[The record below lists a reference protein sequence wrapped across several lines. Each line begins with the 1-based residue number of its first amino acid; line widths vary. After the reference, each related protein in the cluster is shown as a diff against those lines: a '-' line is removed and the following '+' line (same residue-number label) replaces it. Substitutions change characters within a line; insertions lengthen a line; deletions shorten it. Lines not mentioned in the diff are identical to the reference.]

1 MNGNES
7 IINNS
12 TIMQSPFKFLDAYAK
27 EDKDIFFGRDN
38 EIEELYQKV
47 FGNKLLLVCGI
58 SGTGKTSLINCGLAN
73 KFEESDWL
81 PINVRRGYDI
91 SASLKAGISKM
102 ALTPIKDSQSII
114 RQLQSLYLD
123 HFKPIY
129 L

>member
-58 SGTGKTSLINCGLAN
+58 SGTGKTSLINCGLGN

-81 PINVRRGYDI
+81 PINVRRGTDI
-91 SASLKAGISKM
+91 STSLR
-102 ALTPIKDSQSII
+102 TSINKI
-114 RQLQSLYLD
+114 AITKVKETLSIDKQLQSLYLD
-123 HFKPIY
+123 HFKPI
-129 L
+129 